1 MADKNQPKAPSKAGE
16 NTLGLIGAIA
26 GLAGNLIL
34 GPDSAGI
41 DFGAPFKAGA
51 SMLREKREQQS
62 LLELLKGNP
71 HTAPLA
77 EMGPALVQAGGLINN
92 PDVLSHPDTQNY
104 LGQFSGPS
112 GTAPATP
119 APASGIL
126 PGEQNGTPHP
136 GLLPALGTQKAPPP
150 DYTSEEFLARAA
162 ALRPDIAEKIIT
174 AKATKDPANQTKE
187 LLQTILLGKQ
197 ISGFETP
204 EERRAAQHQDRMTQ
218 LETTDRL
225 IQGRQE
231 QNQIRQNAL
240 EKSKVTPKETEG
252 FQQIDEVRNN
262 YRNMLIDLES
272 GVKPSYTKDIAAKLL
287 PGGERALQAFD
298 PKFAAFR
305 KNVEQA
311 NALFQKTIS
320 GVAISEPEAK
330 RLRPTQPQA
339 GDDPAVFKLVAEN
352 NVKKATELSL
362 LKAMLIVNRGGT
374 DIYNTVPQDQ
384 IRLYKAVRDAMNY
397 NLKDALANPRVQA
410 IRRQLGIDYGLDNLK

>member
-1 MADKNQPKAPSKAGE
+1 MADTKKSKGPSKGGE
-16 NTLGLIGAIA
+16 NTLGLLGAVA
-26 GLAGNLIL
+26 GLAGNLIF
-34 GPDSAGI
+34 GPDSVGI

-51 SMLREKREQQS
+51 AMLRDKREQDS
-62 LLELLKGNP
+62 LIELLKSNP
-71 HTAPLA
+71 HTAPIA
-77 EMGPALVQAGGLINN
+77 EMGPALTQAGGIVNN
-92 PDVLSHPDTQNY
+92 PDLLNHPEVQNY
-104 LGQFSGPS
+104 IGQFGGSSPQ
-112 GTAPATP
+112 A
-119 APASGIL
+119 ASGVL
-126 PGEQNGTPHP
+126 PGESNGNPQA
-136 GLLPALGTQKAPPP
+136 GIAAALRQPQVSPM
-150 DYTSEEFLARAA
+150 DYTSDAFLQRAA
-162 ALRPDIAEKIIT
+162 ELRPDIAEKIL
-174 AKATKDPANQTKE
+174 AQRATQAPQDNTKE

-197 ISGFETP
+197 IESFETP
-204 EERRAAQHQDRMTQ
+204 EQKRQAQ
-218 LETTDRL
+218 LEDRITQMDITDKL

-231 QNQIRQNAL
+231 QNQVRQNNL

-320 GVAISEPEAK
+320 GLVISEPEAR

-352 NVKKATELSL
+352 NVKKANELYFI
-362 LKAMLIVNRGGT
+362 KAMSIANRGGDT
-374 DIYNTVPQDQ
+374 SQFIDPQQLQLYN
-384 IRLYKAVRDAMNY
+384 AVRKAMNADL
-397 NLKDALANPRVQA
+397 NGAMKSEKIQA
-410 IRRQLGIDYGLDNLK
+410 ARRQLGIDYGLDNLK